1 MHNLHAS
8 NGGLRGYAGW
18 NGLCGHDWSIW
29 GDADWS
35 YSFDYVMGGADCA
48 IVLSSENAITILIKP
63 LINLNVHYRNISCG
77 VIIVLGTIGMR
88 VIYIFIDLLK
98 PFTIVIR
105 NERINFMYLS
115 GLYLSGTPPPRYELI
130 LKKITMKRPAWNN
143 PCLRSFS
150 HLVSIKEKS

>member
-1 MHNLHAS
+1 MNNMHVS
-8 NGGLRGYAGW
+8 NGLRNSSSW
-18 NGLCGHDWSIW
+18 FSLEDREWSIW
-29 GDADWS
+29 MGADWS
-35 YSFDYVMGGADCA
+35 CSFEYVMGGADCV
-48 IVLSSENAITILIKP
+48 IILSTENAITILIKP